1 MPKVTIYTAMFCGY
15 SARAKHLLKSKE
27 IDFEEID
34 VSFSPAK
41 RAEMEAR
48 AGGDHKVPQIWIGD
62 QHVGGSDA
70 LIALERT
77 GELDALLAGQCLK
90 I

>member
-1 MPKVTIYTAMFCGY
+1 MAKVTIYTAMFCGY

-27 IDFEEID
+27 VDFEEID

-48 AGGDHKVPQIWIGD
+48 TGGNSKVPQIWIGD
-62 QHVGGSDA
+62 LYVGGSDA
-70 LIALERT
+70 LFELEKA
-77 GELDALLAGQCLK
+77 GELDALLVANA
-90 I
+90 

>member
-1 MPKVTIYTAMFCGY
+1 MAKVTIYTAMFCGY
-15 SARAKHLLKSKE
+15 SSRAKHLLKSKG

-41 RAEMEAR
+41 RAEMETR
-48 AGGDHKVPQIWIGD
+48 TGGNTKVPQIWIGD

-70 LIALERT
+70 LIALDRA
-77 GELDALLAGQCLK
+77 GELDALLAADA
-90 I
+90 

>member
-41 RAEMEAR
+41 RAEMETR
-48 AGGDHKVPQIWIGD
+48 TGGNTKVPQIWIGD
-62 QHVGGSDA
+62 QHVGGSDE
-70 LIALERT
+70 LMALESA
-77 GELDALLAGQCLK
+77 GELDVLLAANA
-90 I
+90 

>member
-1 MPKVTIYTAMFCGY
+1 MAKVTIYTAMFCGY
-15 SARAKHLLKSKE
+15 CARAKQLLKSKE

-41 RAEMEAR
+41 RAEMKVR
-48 AGGDHKVPQIWIGD
+48 AGGNDEVPQIWIGD

-70 LIALERT
+70 LIALDKA
-77 GELDALLAGQCLK
+77 GELDALLAANA
-90 I
+90 